1 MTADTPRDAAAA
13 PLPPVFQ
20 PLLPDDPRE
29 VGGYRLFARL
39 GAGGMGRVY
48 LSYTPGGRPVALK
61 VVRPEFAEDSEFR
74 RRFAQEVSNAQRIH
88 GLYTAQVIDSGG
100 LDSDAPW
107 LVTAYVPGPS
117 LQQVVRENGALPVRT
132 VLLLMGGIA
141 EALQAIHS
149 VEVVHR
155 DLKPANV
162 LVAGDGPR
170 VIDFGIARAADA
182 TALTGTGYRIGSPA
196 FMSPEQA
203 QGRPV
208 TPATDVFALGA
219 LAAYVAT
226 GSAPFGDGP
235 DTAVLY
241 RVVHEQPDLDAVPA
255 DLRELV
261 LRCLAKSPE
270 DRPRPAEI
278 IELARNHPSVGGQ
291 LRFADDWLPRQVNT
305 EITRRSDLPKTPPTP
320 LPAAPPLPSGPP
332 TGSSPLT
339 PPLTPPPVP
348 ASPAGAPATHAAT
361 APSFGPPPPGF
372 GPARPDTPPPG
383 FVPPPL
389 GAYGAAQPTGE
400 APTGPLL
407 GAPPTVPLRPEPP
420 SYDTPPPGPV
430 VTDSPAPAPEQARS
444 RGGVSWKVLLT
455 VALVMAVG
463 GTAGGVALMAKFS
476 KDDDKNNSAHQSG
489 STSGSSQPAAPP
501 AGSASAAATT
511 PATTPSAAA
520 TSPTTKSSG
529 SSAGA
534 VTAPPSASSGP
545 GVTAPARPTGYS
557 PLLAEKPLSIPGTD
571 AYYDS
576 YRIDLDAGTVVP
588 RGTDLKW
595 GLGLNATGS
604 SSKANSFVT
613 AGDNKS
619 DFAVITESAVTPDQ
633 CAVAIDSRPDTDLSF
648 NRVSPGRLLCIRDR
662 ITRNIAVAVVEVADV
677 TTGAVKLT
685 VSTWRAS

>member
-1 MTADTPRDAAAA
+1 MTADTPPAA

-61 VVRPEFAEDSEFR
+61 VVRPEFAEDGEFR

-100 LDSDAPW
+100 LDGDAPW

-219 LAAYVAT
+219 LAAYVA
-226 GSAPFGDGP
+226 GGAAPFGDGP

-255 DLRELV
+255 GLRELV

-278 IELARNHPSVGGQ
+278 IDIARNHPSVGGQ
-291 LRFADDWLPRQVNT
+291 LRFSDDWLPKQVNT

-320 LPAAPPLPSGPP
+320 LPASPAAPPAPPAGPP
-332 TGSSPLT
+332 TGGHLAA
-339 PPLTPPPVP
+339 PPPP
-348 ASPAGAPATHAAT
+348 AAAPTHQPT

-389 GAYGAAQPTGE
+389 GAYGAAQTPAE

-407 GAPPTVPLRPEPP
+407 GTPPTVQLRTEPP

-430 VTDSPAPAPEQARS
+430 VTDTPAAAPEPARK
-444 RGGVSWKVLLT
+444 GGVSWKVLLT
-455 VALVMAVG
+455 VALVMALG
-463 GTAGGVALMAKFS
+463 GTVGGVALSKMG
-476 KDDDKNNSAHQSG
+476 KDDDRTSSAQDAPAA
-489 STSGSSQPAAPP
+489 TQPAAAPP
-501 AGSASAAATT
+501 AG
-511 PATTPSAAA
+511 TPSAAA
-520 TSPTTKSSG
+520 T
-529 SSAGA
+529 A
-534 VTAPPSASSGP
+534 PSAAADTPTSAPVSAAPSRSATAG
-545 GVTAPARPTGYS
+545 GVTAPARPTGYQ
-557 PLLAEKPLSIPGTD
+557 PVIEKKALAIP
-571 AYYDS
+571 AAEYS
-576 YRIDLDAGTVVP
+576 SEAYRIDLTAGTVVP
-588 RGTDLKW
+588 RGGDLKW
-595 GLGLNATGS
+595 GLGLSRESTSSGS
-604 SSKANSFVT
+604 RADSFAS

-619 DFAVITESAVTPDQ
+619 DFAVITDAAVTPEQ
-633 CAVAIDSRPDTDLSF
+633 CVAAIDSRPDTDLTF
-648 NRVSPGRLLCIRDR
+648 NRVTPGRLLCIRDR
-662 ITRNIAVAVVEVADV
+662 TTRNIAIAAVEVADP
-677 TTGAVKLT
+677 TTGAAKVTL
-685 VSTWRAS
+685 STWRAS

>member
-1 MTADTPRDAAAA
+1 MTADTPRDASK
-13 PLPPVFQ
+13 LPPVFQ

-61 VVRPEFAEDSEFR
+61 VVRPEFAEDGEFR

-219 LAAYVAT
+219 LAAYVA
-226 GSAPFGDGP
+226 GGAAPFGDGP

-241 RVVHEQPDLDAVPA
+241 RVVHEEPDLTAVPA

-261 LRCLAKSPE
+261 LRCLAKLPE
-270 DRPRPAEI
+270 DRPTPAEI
-278 IELARNHPSVGGQ
+278 IQVARNHPEVGGQ
-291 LRFADDWLPRQVNT
+291 LRFGEDWLPRQVNT

-320 LPAAPPLPSGPP
+320 VPAVPS
-332 TGSSPLT
+332 T
-339 PPLTPPPVP
+339 PPAPMPAVPATPPPPVTAPTHP
-348 ASPAGAPATHAAT
+348 ATAVTHQPPAG
-361 APSFGPPPPGF
+361 PPPGF
-372 GPARPDTPPPG
+372 APPP
-383 FVPPPL
+383 V
-389 GAYGAAQPTGE
+389 GAYGAPQPPTE
-400 APTGPLL
+400 APTAPVLTS
-407 GAPPTVPLRPEPP
+407 PPTMQLRSEPP
-420 SYDTPPPGPV
+420 AYDTPPPGPV
-430 VTDSPAPAPEQARS
+430 VPEVPGTAKPEPKAKK
-444 RGGVSWKVLLT
+444 GGVSWKALLV
-455 VALVMAVG
+455 VALVMAIG
-463 GTAGGVALMAKFS
+463 GTAGGVFLMK
-476 KDDDKNNSAHQSG
+476 KLNDG
-489 STSGSSQPAAPP
+489 
-501 AGSASAAATT
+501 
-511 PATTPSAAA
+511 
-520 TSPTTKSSG
+520 KSSG
-529 SSAGA
+529 NPPAAAQSVSPSSAPLPTSTSGA
-534 VTAPPSASSGP
+534 VTAPPTGAGPSSGNTPVTAPTGKP
-545 GVTAPARPTGYS
+545 GTPGATVSAPARPTGYTPALDKVS
-557 PLLAEKPLSIPGTD
+557 LSIPSAEYSSD
-571 AYYDS
+571 AYK
-576 YRIDLDAGTVVP
+576 IDLTAGKVVP
-588 RGTDLKW
+588 RGNDLKW
-595 GLGLNATGS
+595 GFGVG
-604 SSKANSFVT
+604 KAQCCGGRADSF
-613 AGDNKS
+613 APYGDNAS
-619 DFAVITESAVTPDQ
+619 DFAVISEASVTPEQ
-633 CAVAIDSRPDTDLSF
+633 CASAIDSRPDTDLSF
-648 NRVSPGRLLCIRDR
+648 NRVTPGRLLCIRDR
-662 ITRNIAVAVVEVADV
+662 VTQNIAVAAVEVADAG
-677 TTGAVKLT
+677 TGAAKVT
-685 VSTWRAS
+685 ISTWRANGQAGLS

>member
-61 VVRPEFAEDSEFR
+61 VVRPEFAEDGEFR

-100 LDSDAPW
+100 LDGDAPW

-203 QGRPV
+203 QGSPV

-219 LAAYVAT
+219 LAAYVA
-226 GSAPFGDGP
+226 GGAPPFGDGP

-255 DLRELV
+255 GLRELI

-278 IELARNHPSVGGQ
+278 IDVARNHPTVGGQ
-291 LRFADDWLPRQVNT
+291 LRFSDDWLPKQVNT

-320 LPAAPPLPSGPP
+320 LPAAPAAPP
-332 TGSSPLT
+332 V
-339 PPLTPPPVP
+339 PPPVP
-348 ASPAGAPATHAAT
+348 PTAPPTAPPAAPVAAPAHRPTT
-361 APSFGPPPPGF
+361 PSFGPPPPGY

-389 GAYGAAQPTGE
+389 GAYGAAQVPAD
-400 APTGPLL
+400 APAGPPF
-407 GAPPTVPLRPEPP
+407 GSPPTVQLRPEPP

-430 VTDSPAPAPEQARS
+430 VTDTPAPEPARK
-444 RGGVSWKVLLT
+444 GGVSWKVLLT
-455 VALVMAVG
+455 VALVMALG
-463 GTAGGVALMAKFS
+463 GTAGGVVLMSKFGG
-476 KDDDKNNSAHQSG
+476 KNDDKR
-489 STSGSSQPAAPP
+489 STAADTPGSSQPAAPP
-501 AGSASAAATT
+501 ATT
-511 PATTPSAAA
+511 PAGAPAASTPPATGGDPAPTAAA
-520 TSPTTKSSG
+520 SPSKSSPTA
-529 SSAGA
+529 SATRPA
-534 VTAPPSASSGP
+534 KYVEVYKDQVLSIPPSANYEFDLKNGKVVP
-545 GVTAPARPTGYS
+545 AGTADWKVGTLGAEFRLSEKSDAYVAKDNS
-557 PLLAEKPLSIPGTD
+557 PLTPESCAAGIDREPAADFKFDNLPADRQFCVRQRASGSI
-571 AYYDS
+571 
-576 YRIDLDAGTVVP
+576 VV
-588 RGTDLKW
+588 LK
-595 GLGLNATGS
+595 
-604 SSKANSFVT
+604 V
-613 AGDNKS
+613 
-619 DFAVITESAVTPDQ
+619 
-633 CAVAIDSRPDTDLSF
+633 
-648 NRVSPGRLLCIRDR
+648 
-662 ITRNIAVAVVEVADV
+662 
-677 TTGAVKLT
+677 VKLGDSDGAAT
-685 VSTWRAS
+685 CSLTYYRNDG

>member
-1 MTADTPRDAAAA
+1 MTADTPRDASK
-13 PLPPVFQ
+13 LPPVFQ

-117 LQQVVRENGALPVRT
+117 LQQVVREHGALPVRT

-219 LAAYVAT
+219 LAAYVA
-226 GSAPFGDGP
+226 GGAAPFGDGP

-241 RVVHEQPDLDAVPA
+241 RVVHEEPDLETVPA

-261 LRCLAKSPE
+261 LRCLTKSPE
-270 DRPRPAEI
+270 DRPTPAEI
-278 IELARNHPSVGGQ
+278 IQVARNHPEVGGQ
-291 LRFADDWLPRQVNT
+291 LRFGDDWLPRQVNT

-320 LPAAPPLPSGPP
+320 MPAVPATPP
-332 TGSSPLT
+332 TPM
-339 PPLTPPPVP
+339 PAVPATPPPSAAAPTHPATAVSQPPQPPVP
-348 ASPAGAPATHAAT
+348 QSPAG
-361 APSFGPPPPGF
+361 
-372 GPARPDTPPPG
+372 PPPG

-389 GAYGAAQPTGE
+389 GAYGAPQPPTE
-400 APTGPLL
+400 TPTAPVLS
-407 GAPPTVPLRPEPP
+407 APPTMQLRQEPP

-430 VTDSPAPAPEQARS
+430 VTSTPEPEPKEKK
-444 RGGVSWKVLLT
+444 GGVSWKVLLV
-455 VALVMAVG
+455 VALVMAIG
-463 GTAGGVALMAKFS
+463 GTAGGVFLMKKLNDGKTS
-476 KDDDKNNSAHQSG
+476 NNTPVAGQTVTQSAG
-489 STSGSSQPAAPP
+489 PLPP
-501 AGSASAAATT
+501 AQSST
-511 PATTPSAAA
+511 PAPTATNSPVSAPTAKPSTPGGTVS
-520 TSPTTKSSG
+520 
-529 SSAGA
+529 
-534 VTAPPSASSGP
+534 
-545 GVTAPARPTGYS
+545 APARPTGYTPALDKVS
-557 PLLAEKPLSIPGTD
+557 LAIPAAQYSSD
-571 AYYDS
+571 AYK
-576 YRIDLDAGTVVP
+576 IDLTAGKVVP
-588 RGTDLKW
+588 GGNGLKW
-595 GLGLNATGS
+595 GFGVG
-604 SSKANSFVT
+604 KAGCCGGRADSFDPY
-613 AGDNKS
+613 GDNAS
-619 DFAVITESAVTPDQ
+619 DFAVISEASVTPEQ
-633 CAVAIDSRPDTDLSF
+633 CASAIDSRPDTDLSF
-648 NRVSPGRLLCIRDR
+648 NRVTPGRLLCIRDR
-662 ITRNIAVAVVEVADV
+662 VTQNIAVVAVEVADAS
-677 TTGAVKLT
+677 TGAAKVT
-685 VSTWRAS
+685 VSTWRANGQAGLS

>member
-1 MTADTPRDAAAA
+1 MTADTPRNAGK
-13 PLPPVFQ
+13 LPPVFQ
-20 PLLPDDPRE
+20 PLLPDDPKE

-61 VVRPEFAEDSEFR
+61 VVRPEFAEDGEFR

-219 LAAYVAT
+219 LAAYVAGGT
-226 GSAPFGDGP
+226 APFGDGP

-241 RVVHEQPDLDAVPA
+241 RVVHEEADLSAVPA
-255 DLRELV
+255 DLRELIQ
-261 LRCLAKSPE
+261 RCLAKSPE
-270 DRPRPAEI
+270 DRPTPAEI
-278 IELARNHPSVGGQ
+278 IQVARNHPEVGGQ
-291 LRFADDWLPRQVNT
+291 LRFGDDWLPREVNT

-320 LPAAPPLPSGPP
+320 LPAAPATPP
-332 TGSSPLT
+332 T
-339 PPLTPPPVP
+339 PVP
-348 ASPAGAPATHAAT
+348 AMPAMPAAAPAAPPQPPVAPTHPVAAPTHPTHPAT
-361 APSFGPPPPGF
+361 AVHPQQPPV
-372 GPARPDTPPPG
+372 TPPQG
-383 FVPPPL
+383 FAPPPL
-389 GAYGAAQPTGE
+389 GSYGAPQPPTE
-400 APTGPLL
+400 SPTAPVLTT
-407 GAPPTVPLRPEPP
+407 PPTVHLRSEPP

-430 VTDSPAPAPEQARS
+430 VTADPQPEKEPEPKRK
-444 RGGVSWKVLLT
+444 GGVSWKVLLT

-463 GTAGGVALMAKFS
+463 GTAGGVVLMKKLDDGKK
-476 KDDDKNNSAHQSG
+476 KD
-489 STSGSSQPAAPP
+489 
-501 AGSASAAATT
+501 SAA
-511 PATTPSAAA
+511 
-520 TSPTTKSSG
+520 
-529 SSAGA
+529 
-534 VTAPPSASSGP
+534 VSSGP
-545 GVTAPARPTGYS
+545 STPNPAPVQTESSSPGPSSTYTNAPVTAAPSKSPQGTVSAPARPTGYS
-557 PLLAEKPLSIPGTD
+557 LMLDKKSLAIPGAD
-571 AYYDS
+571 YSSDS

-588 RGTDLKW
+588 RSNDIKW
-595 GLGLNATGS
+595 GLGVSNVGGAG
-604 SSKANSFVT
+604 SKANSFT
-613 AGDNKS
+613 SYGDNKS
-619 DFAVITESAVTPDQ
+619 DFAVITEPSVTAEQ
-633 CAVAIDSRPDTDLSF
+633 CAAAIDSRPDTDLSY
-648 NRVSPGRLLCIRDR
+648 NRVAPGRLLCVRDR
-662 ITRNIAVAVVEVADV
+662 VTHNIAIAAIDQADP
-677 TTGAVKLT
+677 TTGAAKVT

>member
-1 MTADTPRDAAAA
+1 MTADTPRDATAA

-20 PLLPDDPRE
+20 PLHPDDPRE

-61 VVRPEFAEDSEFR
+61 VVRPEFAEDGEFR

-219 LAAYVAT
+219 LAAYVAGGT
-226 GSAPFGDGP
+226 APFGDGP

-241 RVVHEQPDLDAVPA
+241 RVVHEQADLDAVPA
-255 DLRELV
+255 DLRELIM
-261 LRCLAKSPE
+261 RCLAKSPE
-270 DRPRPAEI
+270 DRPKPAEI
-278 IELARNHPSVGGQ
+278 IEIARNHPSVGGQ
-291 LRFADDWLPRQVNT
+291 LRFSDDWLPRQVNT

-320 LPAAPPLPSGPP
+320 LPAAPATAP
-332 TGSSPLT
+332 
-339 PPLTPPPVP
+339 TPPPS
-348 ASPAGAPATHAAT
+348 SPPTIPPPPFAQPTHPAT
-361 APSFGPPPPGF
+361 APSFGVPDF
-372 GPARPDTPPPG
+372 GTPRPQPVTPPPG
-383 FVPPPL
+383 FTPPPL
-389 GAYGAAQPTGE
+389 GAYGPPQPGYE
-400 APTGPLL
+400 APTAPVP
-407 GAPPTVPLRPEPP
+407 ASPPTVQLRQEPP

-430 VTDSPAPAPEQARS
+430 VTDTPASAPEPR
-444 RGGVSWKVLLT
+444 RKGVSWKALLV
-455 VALVMAVG
+455 VALVMALG
-463 GTAGGVALMAKFS
+463 GTAGGIVLVKQL
-476 KDDDKNNSAHQSG
+476 DKKNDKASSA
-489 STSGSSQPAAPP
+489 STGGPAPAPTTPVPTAPSTAADVPAGPGSSSPGATTGKVTAAP
-501 AGSASAAATT
+501 SASAGGVVAPSR
-511 PATTPSAAA
+511 PA
-520 TSPTTKSSG
+520 G
-529 SSAGA
+529 YA
-534 VTAPPSASSGP
+534 V
-545 GVTAPARPTGYS
+545 
-557 PLLAEKPLSIPGTD
+557 LLDKKALTIPGTE

-576 YRIDLDAGTVVP
+576 YRIDLDGGTVVP
-588 RGTDLKW
+588 RGNDLKW
-595 GLGLNATGS
+595 GLGVTATGS
-604 SSKANSFVT
+604 SSKANAFVT
-613 AGDNKS
+613 AGDSKS
-619 DFAVITESAVTPDQ
+619 DFAVITESSVTPDQ

-662 ITRNIAVAVVEVADV
+662 ITRNIGIAVVEVADV
-677 TTGAVKLT
+677 TTGTVKITL
-685 VSTWRAS
+685 STWRAS

>member
-1 MTADTPRDAAAA
+1 MTADTPH
-13 PLPPVFQ
+13 PGKLPPVFQ

-61 VVRPEFAEDSEFR
+61 VVRPEFAEDGEFR

-219 LAAYVAT
+219 LAAYVAGGT
-226 GSAPFGDGP
+226 APFGDGP

-241 RVVHEQPDLDAVPA
+241 RVVHEEADLEAVPA
-255 DLRELV
+255 DLRELIQ
-261 LRCLAKSPE
+261 RCLAKSPE
-270 DRPRPAEI
+270 DRPKPAEI
-278 IELARNHPSVGGQ
+278 IQAARNHPEVGGQ
-291 LRFADDWLPRQVNT
+291 LRFGDDWLPRQVNT
-305 EITRRSDLPKTPPTP
+305 EITRRSDLPRTPPTP
-320 LPAAPPLPSGPP
+320 LPAAP
-332 TGSSPLT
+332 
-339 PPLTPPPVP
+339 
-348 ASPAGAPATHAAT
+348 AT
-361 APSFGPPPPGF
+361 APSAPATPPPA
-372 GPARPDTPPPG
+372 GPAAPPQPTHPATAMTRAPQQPATPPPG
-383 FVPPPL
+383 FAPPPL
-389 GAYGAAQPTGE
+389 GAYGASQPPTE
-400 APTGPLL
+400 TPTAPVLP
-407 GAPPTVPLRPEPP
+407 APPTVQLQPEQP
-420 SYDTPPPGPV
+420 SFDTPPPGPM
-430 VTDSPAPAPEQARS
+430 VTAVTPAPPEPEPERK
-444 RGGVSWKVLLT
+444 GGVSWKVLLT

-463 GTAGGVALMAKFS
+463 GTAGGVVLMK
-476 KDDDKNNSAHQSG
+476 KLDDGKKP
-489 STSGSSQPAAPP
+489 T
-501 AGSASAAATT
+501 ASTT
-511 PATTPSAAA
+511 PAPAVTVIQSNPNPAPSQGDSVSGPSATASNA
-520 TSPTTKSSG
+520 P
-529 SSAGA
+529 
-534 VTAPPSASSGP
+534 VTAVPSKSGP
-545 GVTAPARPTGYS
+545 STVSAPARPAGYT
-557 PLLAEKPLSIPGTD
+557 LLLDKKALSIPAAEYSSD
-571 AYYDS
+571 A
-576 YRIDLDAGTVVP
+576 YRIDLNAGTVVP
-588 RGTDLKW
+588 RSGSSDLKW
-595 GLGLNATGS
+595 GLGVTNTGS
-604 SSKANSFVT
+604 GSKANSFES
-613 AGDNKS
+613 AGDEKS
-619 DFAVITESAVTPDQ
+619 DFAVITEPTVTAEQ
-633 CAVAIDSRPDTDLSF
+633 CAAAIDSRPDTDLTY
-648 NRVSPGRLLCIRDR
+648 NRVAPGRLLCVRDR
-662 ITRNIAVAVVEVADV
+662 ATRNIAIAAITTADP
-677 TTGAVKLT
+677 TTGAASVT

>member
-1 MTADTPRDAAAA
+1 MTADTPRDAASS

-20 PLLPDDPRE
+20 PLHPDDPRE

-61 VVRPEFAEDSEFR
+61 VVRPEFAEDGEFR
-74 RRFAQEVSNAQRIH
+74 RRFAQEVTNAQRIH
-88 GLYTAQVIDSGG
+88 GLYTAQVIDSG
-100 LDSDAPW
+100 LDTEAPW

-203 QGRPV
+203 QGRAV

-219 LAAYVAT
+219 LAAYVAGGT
-226 GSAPFGDGP
+226 APFGDGP

-241 RVVHEQPDLDAVPA
+241 RVVHEQPELEAVPA

-270 DRPRPAEI
+270 DRPKPAEI
-278 IELARNHPSVGGQ
+278 IEIARNHPSVGGQ
-291 LRFADDWLPRQVNT
+291 LRFTEDWLPRQVNT
-305 EITRRSDLPKTPPTP
+305 EITRRSDLPRTPPTP
-320 LPAAPPLPSGPP
+320 LPAAPATAPAAPATPPSGPP
-332 TGSSPLT
+332 TVPP
-339 PPLTPPPVP
+339 PPLAQP
-348 ASPAGAPATHAAT
+348 THPAT
-361 APSFGPPPPGF
+361 APSFGAPDLGTP
-372 GPARPDTPPPG
+372 RPQPVTPPPG
-383 FVPPPL
+383 FAPPPI
-389 GAYGAAQPTGE
+389 GAYGAPQPGHE
-400 APTGPLL
+400 APTGPVLPS
-407 GAPPTVPLRPEPP
+407 PPTVQLRQEPP

-430 VTDSPAPAPEQARS
+430 VTDAPAAAPEPR
-444 RGGVSWKVLLT
+444 RRGVSWKVLLV
-455 VALVMAVG
+455 VALVMALG
-463 GTAGGVALMAKFS
+463 GTAGGIVLVKQMDKDS
-476 KDDDKNNSAHQSG
+476 KDKANSA
-489 STSGSSQPAAPP
+489 STGGPAPAP
-501 AGSASAAATT
+501 TT
-511 PATTPSAAA
+511 PAAAPVTASSPPS
-520 TSPTTKSSG
+520 
-529 SSAGA
+529 
-534 VTAPPSASSGP
+534 APPSATSAPVTAAPSPSKSAGN
-545 GVTAPARPTGYS
+545 GITAPARPTGYT
-557 PLLAEKPLSIPGTD
+557 PLLDKKPLAIPG
-571 AYYDS
+571 AEYSSES

-595 GLGLNATGS
+595 GLGVMASGS
-604 SSKANSFVT
+604 SNKANAFTSY
-613 AGDNKS
+613 GDEKS
-619 DFAVITESAVTPDQ
+619 DFAVITEAAVTPEQ

-648 NRVSPGRLLCIRDR
+648 NRVAPGRLLCIRDR
-662 ITRNIAVAVVEVADV
+662 ITRNIAVGVVEVADS
-677 TTGAVKLT
+677 TTGTAKIT
-685 VSTWRAS
+685 ISTWRAS

>member
-1 MTADTPRDAAAA
+1 MTADTPRDATAS

-20 PLLPDDPRE
+20 PLHPDDPRE

-61 VVRPEFAEDSEFR
+61 VVRPEFAEDGEFR

-219 LAAYVAT
+219 LAAYVAGGT
-226 GSAPFGDGP
+226 APFGDGP

-241 RVVHEQPDLDAVPA
+241 RVVHEQADLDAVPA

-261 LRCLAKSPE
+261 MRCLAKSPE
-270 DRPRPAEI
+270 DRPKPAEI
-278 IELARNHPSVGGQ
+278 IEIARNHPSVGGQ

-320 LPAAPPLPSGPP
+320 LPAAPATAPTPPPSGPP
-332 TGSSPLT
+332 TIPP
-339 PPLTPPPVP
+339 PPLAQP
-348 ASPAGAPATHAAT
+348 AHPAT
-361 APSFGPPPPGF
+361 APAFGAPDFGTPG
-372 GPARPDTPPPG
+372 PQPVTPPPG
-383 FVPPPL
+383 FAPPPL
-389 GAYGAAQPTGE
+389 GAYGAPQPGYE
-400 APTGPLL
+400 APTAPVLPS
-407 GAPPTVPLRPEPP
+407 PPTVRLRQEPP

-430 VTDSPAPAPEQARS
+430 VTDAPAPAPEPR
-444 RGGVSWKVLLT
+444 RKGVSWKALLV
-455 VALVMAVG
+455 VALVMALGGTVG
-463 GTAGGVALMAKFS
+463 GVLLVKQLD
-476 KDDDKNNSAHQSG
+476 KKNDDK
-489 STSGSSQPAAPP
+489 
-501 AGSASAAATT
+501 AS
-511 PATTPSAAA
+511 
-520 TSPTTKSSG
+520 
-529 SSAGA
+529 
-534 VTAPPSASSGP
+534 SASSGGP
-545 GVTAPARPTGYS
+545 APAPASPVPTTATDTPASASSSPSTSSGKVTAAPSTSAGGVTAPSRPTGYT
-557 PLLAEKPLSIPGTD
+557 PLLDKKPLTVPGTE

-576 YRIDLDAGTVVP
+576 YRIDLDGGTVVP

-595 GLGLNATGS
+595 GLGVTATGS
-604 SSKANSFVT
+604 SSKANAFVT
-613 AGDNKS
+613 AGDSKS
-619 DFAVITESAVTPDQ
+619 DFAVITESSVTPDQ
-633 CAVAIDSRPDTDLSF
+633 CAAAIDSRPDTDLSF

-662 ITRNIAVAVVEVADV
+662 VTRNIGIAVVEVSDV
-677 TTGAVKLT
+677 TTGTVKITL
-685 VSTWRAS
+685 STWRAA